1 MPRNAMVVVDMLY
14 DFIDGS
20 LACLHANEAVAE
32 AKRQIEEALSKDKDF
47 PILFILDHHPQNH
60 SSFKEFGGIWPSH
73 CVAGTRGGEIHDDL
87 KPFVKPEFSFYKGCE
102 VDKEQYSGFEGVNDK
117 GESLAKALSGM
128 GVMDVTV
135 VGIATEYC
143 VKETCLDLH
152 KRGFAVTLVSEALA
166 YVDFEGHKKTLEEL
180 TQKGITVI

>member
-1 MPRNAMVVVDMLY
+1 M
-14 DFIDGS
+14 
-20 LACLHANEAVAE
+20 
-32 AKRQIEEALSKDKDF
+32 
-47 PILFILDHHPQNH
+47 
-60 SSFKEFGGIWPSH
+60 
-73 CVAGTRGGEIHDDL
+73 AGTRGGEIHDDL
-87 KPFVKPEFSFYKGCE
+87 KPFVKPERSFYKGCE